1 MSEIVINNY
10 SSIPDAGAAWIVY
23 LILNGSSA
31 ETICRLADDAKVD
44 VGVRTDDATGKKTF
58 TVTDRD

>member
-10 SSIPDAGAAWIVY
+10 SAIPDAFAARIVY
-23 LILNGSSA
+23 LILQGSSA
-31 ETICRLADDAKVD
+31 ATICRIADLTKVD
-44 VGVRTDDATGKKTF
+44 VGVRTENATGKKTF

>member
-1 MSEIVINNY
+1 MREIVIYNH
-10 SSIPDAGAAWIVY
+10 SAIPDASAAWIVY
-23 LILNGSSA
+23 LILNGSGV
-31 ETICRLADDAKVD
+31 ETICRLADDANVT

>member
-10 SSIPDAGAAWIVY
+10 SAIPDAFAARIVY
-23 LILNGSSA
+23 LILQGSSPA
-31 ETICRLADDAKVD
+31 TICRIADLTKVD
-44 VGVRTDDATGKKTF
+44 VGVRTDDATGKKSF

>member
-1 MSEIVINNY
+1 MREIVINNY
-10 SSIPDAGAAWIVY
+10 SAIPDAVAAWIVY

-44 VGVRTDDATGKKTF
+44 VGVRSDDKAGKKIF

>member
-10 SSIPDAGAAWIVY
+10 SAIPDALAAWIVY
-23 LILNGSSA
+23 LILNGSGA
-31 ETICRLADDAKVD
+31 GTICRLADDAKVD

-58 TVTDRD
+58 TITDRA